1 MRRRPHGLR
10 GILIFLWCIDLLA
23 VASVALGQTVS
34 SRLIPDDNL
43 SYPVLIR
50 IGATAGSGFYLATE
64 KDVFLVT
71 AAHVLFEPDRRTLI
85 AMQAEALSY
94 ASDPKER
101 TQAVFRLD
109 LKALN
114 ENGDIKVDTA
124 HDVAVVRVARVTGQG
139 AAMTSR
145 PMPGVVMRSVPK
157 SGYVTAGTHAV
168 KRFAEVLVSNEVI
181 VFGYPSSLGVPNI
194 PQLDYSRPLLRKGI
208 VAGTNE
214 ALKSIV
220 LDCPV
225 YPGNS
230 GGPVV
235 EVTRDRT
242 GTRFQIVGVIIQ
254 FVPFAQGDATNVL
267 SNSGYAVAAGMD
279 AVLDLVDT
287 FK

>member
-1 MRRRPHGLR
+1 MRRTPHGLR
-10 GILIFLWCIDLLA
+10 GILIFLWCIELLA
-23 VASVALGQTVS
+23 VASGQTAP
-34 SRLIPDDNL
+34 SRLIPADNL

-50 IGATAGSGFYLATE
+50 IGATSGSGFYLATE

-71 AAHVLFEPDRRTLI
+71 AGHVLFEPDRRTLI
-85 AMQAEALSY
+85 ATQAEALSY

-109 LKALN
+109 LKALG
-114 ENGDIKVDTA
+114 ENGNIKIDNL
-124 HDVAVVRVARVTGQG
+124 HDVAVVRVAMVTGQG

-157 SGYVTAGTHAV
+157 SGYVTAGTHTV

-220 LDCPV
+220 IDCAV

-235 EVTRDRT
+235 ELTRDST
-242 GTRFQIVGVIIQ
+242 GTRFRIIGVIIQ
-254 FVPFAQGDATNVL
+254 YVPFKPDDAASVL

-279 AVLDLVDT
+279 SVLDLVEA
-287 FK
+287 F

>member
-1 MRRRPHGLR
+1 MRRRRHGLR
-10 GILIFLWCIDLLA
+10 GILIVLWCIDLLA
-23 VASVALGQTVS
+23 VASGQAVS
-34 SRLIPDDNL
+34 SRLIPEDNL

-50 IGATAGSGFYLATE
+50 IGTTSGSGFYLATGE
-64 KDVFLVT
+64 DVFLVT
-71 AAHVLFEPDRRTLI
+71 AAHVVFEPDRRTLI
-85 AMQAEALSY
+85 AVQAEALSY
-94 ASDPKER
+94 AGDPKER

-114 ENGDIKVDTA
+114 ENGSIKIDTP
-124 HDVAVVRVARVTGQG
+124 HDVAVVRVARVTRLG

-157 SGYVTAGTHAV
+157 SGYVTAGTHTV

-181 VFGYPSSLGVPNI
+181 VFGYPSSLGVPDI
-194 PQLDYSRPLLRKGI
+194 PQLDYTRPLLRKGI
-208 VAGTNE
+208 IAGTNE

-235 EVTRDRT
+235 EVTRDAT
-242 GTRFQIVGVIIQ
+242 GTRFRIIGVIIQ
-254 FVPFAQGDATNVL
+254 FVPFAPGDATNVL

-279 AVLDLVDT
+279 AVLDLVEA
-287 FK
+287 FR

>member
-1 MRRRPHGLR
+1 MRRNPHGLR

-23 VASVALGQTVS
+23 VASGQTAP
-34 SRLIPDDNL
+34 SRLIPADNL

-50 IGATAGSGFYLATE
+50 IGTTTGSGFYLATE
-64 KDVFLVT
+64 TDVFLVT

-85 AMQAEALSY
+85 GTQAETLSY

-109 LKALN
+109 LKALGD
-114 ENGDIKVDTA
+114 NGDIKIDNL
-124 HDVAVVRVARVTGQG
+124 HDVAVVRVAMVTGQG

-157 SGYVTAGTHAV
+157 SGYVTAGTHTV

-208 VAGTNE
+208 IAGTNE

-235 EVTRDRT
+235 EVTRDGT
-242 GTRFQIVGVIIQ
+242 GTRFRIIGVIIQ
-254 FVPFAQGDATNVL
+254 FVPFAQGDAANVL

-279 AVLDLVDT
+279 AVLDLVET
-287 FK
+287 FR

>member
-1 MRRRPHGLR
+1 MRPANHALR
-10 GILIFLWCIDLLA
+10 GVLIFLWCVNLHA
-23 VASVALGQTVS
+23 VASGQTTT

-43 SYPVLIR
+43 SYPVLLR
-50 IGATAGSGFYLATE
+50 IGTTAGSGFYLTT
-64 KDVFLVT
+64 DRHVFLVT
-71 AAHVLFEPDRRTLI
+71 AAHVLFEADRRTLNG
-85 AMQAEALSY
+85 MQAEALSY

-109 LKALN
+109 LKTLN
-114 ENGDIKVDTA
+114 ENGNIRVDNL
-124 HDVAVVRVARVTGQG
+124 HDVAVVRVAMVTGEG
-139 AAMTSR
+139 GAMTSR
-145 PMPGVVMRSVPK
+145 PVPGVVMRSVPK
-157 SGYVTAGTHAV
+157 SGYVTAGTHTV
-168 KRFAEVLVSNEVI
+168 KRFSDVLVSNEVI
-181 VFGYPSSLGVPNI
+181 VFGYPSSLGVANI
-194 PQLDYSRPLLRKGI
+194 PQLDYFRPLLRKGI

-220 LDCPV
+220 IDCAV

-235 EVTRDRT
+235 ELTRDAT
-242 GTRFQIVGVIIQ
+242 GTRFRIIGVIIQ
-254 FVPFAQGDATNVL
+254 YVPFAQGDAANVL